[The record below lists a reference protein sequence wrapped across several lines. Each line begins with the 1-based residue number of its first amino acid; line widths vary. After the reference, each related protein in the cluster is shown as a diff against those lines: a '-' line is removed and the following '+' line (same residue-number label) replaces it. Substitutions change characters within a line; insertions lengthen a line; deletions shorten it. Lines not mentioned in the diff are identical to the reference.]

1 MEMLL
6 IRHGLPVLTINRDG
20 TPADPPLSEIGHRQA
35 QLLSDWLKEE
45 RIDRIYSS
53 PMRRARETADPL
65 ARRTGLEIEIESRV
79 SEFDAESDEYIPL
92 EDLKRTAPERWREF
106 VAGGYA
112 SQVDF
117 EAFVKTVN
125 AGLQNMIDQNP
136 GRRIAVFCHGGVI
149 NSWATHVLGIAPKL
163 FLDANYASISRF
175 AAASTGQR
183 SVSSLNEAAHL
194 RPIQNIA
201 ASQTTK
207 QTTQQTSK
215 QTSNGEP
222 QK

>member
-20 TPADPPLSEIGHRQA
+20 TPADPPLSQIGHEQA
-35 QLLSDWLKEE
+35 QLLSEWLGEE

-53 PMRRARETADPL
+53 PLRRARETADPL
-65 ARRTGLEIEIESRV
+65 ARRTGLEVELEARV
-79 SEFDAESDEYIPL
+79 SEFDADSEEYIPM
-92 EDLKRTAPERWREF
+92 EELKRTAPERWRAF

-117 EAFVKTVN
+117 EDFVETVN
-125 AGLQNMIDQNP
+125 AGLQNLIDENP

-149 NSWATHVLGIAPKL
+149 NSWATHVLGIPPRL

-175 AAASTGQR
+175 VAASTGER
-183 SVSSLNEAAHL
+183 SVTSLNEAAHL
-194 RPIQNIA
+194 RPIQRAA
-201 ASQTTK
+201 ASR
-207 QTTQQTSK
+207 SVDR
-215 QTSNGEP
+215 EIP
-222 QK
+222 E

>member
-20 TPADPPLSEIGHRQA
+20 APADPPLSEVGHQQA
-35 QLLSDWLKEE
+35 QLLSEWLEEE

-53 PMRRARETADPL
+53 PLRRARETAAPL
-65 ARRTGLEIEIESRV
+65 ARRTGLEIELEVRI
-79 SEFDAESDEYIPL
+79 SEFDAESEEYIPM
-92 EDLKRTAPERWREF
+92 EELKRTAPERWRAF
-106 VAGGYA
+106 VTGGYA

-125 AGLQNMIDQNP
+125 AGLQNLIEENP

-149 NSWATHVLGIAPKL
+149 NSWATHVLGIPPKL

-175 AAASTGQR
+175 IVASTGER

-194 RPIQNIA
+194 RPIQ
-201 ASQTTK
+201 STT
-207 QTTQQTSK
+207 TSRS
-215 QTSNGEP
+215 TDRESSE
-222 QK
+222 

>member
-20 TPADPPLSEIGHRQA
+20 LPADPPLSEVGHQQA
-35 QLLSDWLKEE
+35 QLLSEWLEEE

-53 PMRRARETADPL
+53 PLRRARETADPL
-65 ARRTGLEIEIESRV
+65 ARRTGLKIELDARI
-79 SEFDAESDEYIPL
+79 SEFDAESEEYIPM
-92 EDLKRTAPERWREF
+92 EELKRTAPERWRAF
-106 VAGGYA
+106 VNGGYA

-117 EAFVKTVN
+117 EAFVQTVN
-125 AGLQNMIDQNP
+125 AGLQNLIEENP

-149 NSWATHVLGIAPKL
+149 NSWATHVLGIPPKL

-175 AAASTGQR
+175 VAASTGER

-194 RPIQNIA
+194 RPIQSITR
-201 ASQTTK
+201 SRSTDREF
-207 QTTQQTSK
+207 S
-215 QTSNGEP
+215 E
-222 QK
+222 